1 MFLSSRRLS
10 HTAASCLSTLSRS
23 LSHSGGGWCPKMLPR
38 CRRAHGSWSSTP
50 CRGRTAPTCS
60 SLPPTP
66 FSTTRPPS
74 FTVRHSNVA
83 LLMSVECY
91 LKFSHSYP
99 CLGSVHSIA
108 LLCITSNAD
117 APHGLNNLFCVKIR
131 FTSFN
136 SFWVRIQSILY
147 NWLPLKNV
155 FNRTVTGWVSRQVNE
170 EMISFVHLTKQ
181 QVLWPYPLN
190 ATFSIHTERHL
201 LLDRPDNQIAA
212 ATGPIGT
219 FVPNGEYSHSGE
231 PVCWLSMH
239 C

>member
-1 MFLSSRRLS
+1 MPLVSFPSCMPEETFLI
-10 HTAASCLSTLSRS
+10 HFECFFPHAASLTLPLPVSPLCPRS

-74 FTVRHSNVA
+74 FTVRHSNTA

-99 CLGSVHSIA
+99 RLGSVNSIA
-108 LLCITSNAD
+108 LLCITSNAK
-117 APHGLNNLFCVKIR
+117 ASHGLNNLFWVKIR

-136 SFWVRIQSILY
+136 SFWVRIQSILD

-155 FNRTVTGWVSRQVNE
+155 FNRTVTGSVSRRVNE

-181 QVLWPYPLN
+181 QVL
-190 ATFSIHTERHL
+190 
-201 LLDRPDNQIAA
+201 
-212 ATGPIGT
+212 
-219 FVPNGEYSHSGE
+219 
-231 PVCWLSMH
+231 
-239 C
+239 